1 MVSARPGEPE
11 TGQAAESAS
20 DLTTKA
26 RIRQAAVVRF
36 PIDGYVG
43 TTVRS
48 IAGAADVSPA
58 LVIHHFGSKDNL
70 RSECDDYVIRRL
82 GELQRASIGDGSYRQ
97 GDAVAAM
104 YQLVEPEIR
113 YLAWALGAGGAA
125 SDHIFDLLL
134 ADAIAQIDVYQKA
147 GLMAEV
153 EDPHTLAAVILTM
166 RLGGLVLH
174 DQLSRA
180 VGFDSL
186 SPEGLMKLAPHVMS
200 IFSGEVFDRG
210 MMQEAARALDQFSH
224 EPTAQKEPT

>member
-1 MVSARPGEPE
+1 MSSVGPSALADAG
-11 TGQAAESAS
+11 S

-26 RIRQAAVVRF
+26 RIRHAAVVRF
-36 PIDGYVG
+36 PIDGYSG

-48 IAGAADVSPA
+48 IAKEADVSPG

-82 GELQRASIGDGSYRQ
+82 GELKRKSIADDSYSR
-97 GDAVAAM
+97 GDALAAM

-113 YLAWALGAGGAA
+113 YLAWALGDGGAA

-134 ADAIAQIDVYQKA
+134 EDVVAQINEFRESGLVTDV
-147 GLMAEV
+147 EN
-153 EDPHTLAAVILTM
+153 PRTLGAVLLTM

-174 DQLSRA
+174 EQLSRA

-186 SPEGLMKLAPHVMS
+186 SAEGLMKLAPHVLS
-200 IFSGEVFDRG
+200 IFSGEVFDQRA
-210 MMQEAARALDQFSH
+210 MQSAADALEEFNQA
-224 EPTAQKEPT
+224 TK